1 MKPYAISSTC
11 KSNRANRQ
19 PSSPASHALSLSERW
34 DRRQPRQWL
43 RQAPRHARKRR
54 HNACPTLREPSN
66 ASRNGSKGICNIR
79 LAPPRRKPRSRC
91 VRVRRLAATILVLA
105 ARARSIRSATAQMSE
120 EGSNALPRSRVREKR
135 KTDNFGGDHPAMP
148 PGTMPGQMPERHAI
162 PGIKNLVAVASG
174 KGGVGKTTVAVN
186 VALALAKLGYKVG
199 LLDADVY
206 GPNVPIMLG
215 STAEPT
221 ATAQQRIIPVVAQG
235 VKMISMGLLNPG
247 DKPVIWRGPML
258 HSVITQFLRSVE
270 WGELDYLIID
280 LPPGTGDVQLTL
292 IQTVAVTGAVV
303 VTTPSAVA
311 LADVRKAIEMFR
323 QVSVEV
329 LGVVENMSTFAC
341 PHCGKP
347 VDIFG
352 HGEGAKTAIEYGVP
366 VLGEIEIDPRIR
378 LGGDTG
384 MPVTAQG
391 ETAPAAQS
399 LYRVARAV
407 SARLEEV
414 AATAGGP
421 KVQID

>member
-1 MKPYAISSTC
+1 MPGAQQMPQ
-11 KSNRANRQ
+11 RQ
-19 PSSPASHALSLSERW
+19 P
-34 DRRQPRQWL
+34 
-43 RQAPRHARKRR
+43 
-54 HNACPTLREPSN
+54 
-66 ASRNGSKGICNIR
+66 
-79 LAPPRRKPRSRC
+79 
-91 VRVRRLAATILVLA
+91 
-105 ARARSIRSATAQMSE
+105 
-120 EGSNALPRSRVREKR
+120 
-135 KTDNFGGDHPAMP
+135 
-148 PGTMPGQMPERHAI
+148 I
-162 PGIKNLVAVASG
+162 PGVKYLVAVASG

-186 VALALAKLGYKVG
+186 LALALAKMGNKVG

-215 STAEPT
+215 STAEPM
-221 ATAQQRIIPVVAQG
+221 ATQQQRIIPVVAQG
-235 VKMISMGLLNPG
+235 LKMISMGLLNPG

-270 WGELDYLIID
+270 WGELDFLVID

-292 IQTVAVTGAVV
+292 IQTVEVTGAVV
-303 VTTPSAVA
+303 VTTPSTVA

-323 QVSVEV
+323 QVNVEV

-352 HGEGAKTAIEYGVP
+352 HGDGAKTAVEYGVP

-384 MPVTAQG
+384 KPVAAEG
-391 ETAPAAQS
+391 EAGPAAQS
-399 LYRVARAV
+399 LYRVAKAV

-414 AATAGGP
+414 AATSGGP
-421 KVQID
+421 RVQIE